1 MNEKRK
7 LQFNSWYKYF
17 DKYLESKE
25 FETIMEFLKHNS
37 KVLKRVVVPESQYLF
52 DSFRFCNTDNLKAVV
67 ILDEPYNYIKKDVI
81 VATGIPLSSKEGTD
95 IQPLLAKWHEMMDT
109 VTSAFTPCAD
119 ITNSID
125 YLLKEEN
132 VLLINSALTVELNKP
147 GSHYQVWQP
156 FMKYFI
162 EEVLNKY
169 HRGLPI
175 VLIGTN
181 AGKLERFIDPL
192 VHNILKVE
200 SCPETGEWEHKSFP
214 KWINTIIEITNG
226 KTHCVNWVKYKETR
240 NYLASAELLGL
251 PWKD

>member
-1 MNEKRK
+1 MNEKRR

-25 FETIMEFLKHNS
+25 FETIMEFLKNNS
-37 KVLKRVVVPESQYLF
+37 KVLKRVIIPESQYLF
-52 DSFRFCNTDNLKAVV
+52 DSFKYCNADELKAVV

-81 VATGIPLSSKEGTD
+81 VATGTPLTSKQGTD
-95 IQPLLAKWHEMMDT
+95 IQPLLDKWHQALDEI
-109 VTSAFTPCAD
+109 TSAFTPTVD
-119 ITNSID
+119 ITNNID
-125 YLLKEEN
+125 YLLNQER
-132 VLLINSALTVELNKP
+132 VLMINSALTVELNKP
-147 GSHYQVWQP
+147 GSHYQIWQP

-169 HRGLPI
+169 YRGLPI

-200 SCPETGEWEHKSFP
+200 MIPETGKWDHKHFA
-214 KWINTIIEITNG
+214 KWINTIIEISNG
-226 KTHCVNWVKYKETR
+226 KEFCISWVKYKETR
-240 NYLASAELLGL
+240 DFLASAESLGL
-251 PWKD
+251 P